1 MTIKELDE
9 KLNSPGFQDPENGD
23 LFYNYFIYQYPADK
37 EYDIRKQI
45 HDFKVDLSRPMN
57 YLDVLVIDLFKEF
70 CDFLD
75 KTPFLKNPSLL
86 QYLLKKEKDKPE
98 KSDNVQSTLSRYAH
112 SKDFLAFIHRRI
124 MEHKAKKDEMRR
136 PYVFLHGIGSMY
148 PYLRVNEF
156 LALYE
161 DFNRTNEYKII
172 VFYPGNREENSYK
185 LFHVLHDSN
194 TYRATLLLN
203 E

>member
-9 KLNSPGFQDPENGD
+9 KLNSPRFQNPEDGD

-37 EYDIRKQI
+37 EYDIRRQI
-45 HDFKVDLSRPMN
+45 KDFKVDLSRPMN

-70 CDFLD
+70 CCFLD
-75 KTPFLKNPSLL
+75 KTSFLKNPSLL
-86 QYLLKKEKDKPE
+86 KYLLQKEKDKPE
-98 KSDNVQSTLSRYAH
+98 KAGNVQSTLSRYAH
-112 SKDFLAFIHRRI
+112 SKDFLAYIHQII

-136 PYVFLHGIGSMY
+136 SYVFLHGIGSMY

-172 VFYPGNREENSYK
+172 VFYPGNREGNSYK
-185 LFHVLHDSN
+185 LFHVLHDQN
-194 TYRATLLLN
+194 TYRAILFIN

>member
-1 MTIKELDE
+1 MRILHTLDTKGTVRE
-9 KLNSPGFQDPENGD
+9 ALGFASKTKT
-23 LFYNYFIYQYPADK
+23 F
-37 EYDIRKQI
+37 
-45 HDFKVDLSRPMN
+45 H
-57 YLDVLVIDLFKEF
+57 KEF

-112 SKDFLAFIHRRI
+112 SKDFLAFIHQRI

-185 LFHVLHDSN
+185 LFHLLHDNN
-194 TYRATLLLN
+194 TYRATLLIN